1 MKPGK
6 LAITG
11 AAAVGLAAA
20 ATLSAQLFGVSL
32 VEDLSQEKNSAS
44 QLANDITK
52 IARLDT
58 QIQQAVAT
66 YNQLVM
72 SAKFFSVKKMFAGW
86 GNRIVANWWSPN
98 NYGLTGNWSPMVLFG
113 GGSPVTAWS
122 NVTVAL
128 HMNPAIAAAGAAAMA
143 GGRGGAYVPYSG
155 LAANAAT
162 VETFDGAGPAAVE
175 TLGNARAQ
183 QTRMSNSVSQLQA
196 SVLDGTATTNSNVEQ
211 LNLIAAGAV
220 QQLQMQQT
228 TNNVLTSL
236 LEQQTIA
243 NKIARDQLADEL
255 NYTAVWQN
263 YAATQPSAWGS
274 AAAAVNAFRIR

>member
-1 MKPGK
+1 VKRGK

-11 AAAVGLAAA
+11 AVALGLAATA
-20 ATLSAQLFGVSL
+20 MLSAQLLGVSL
-32 VEDLSQEKNSAS
+32 VEDLSQEKNSAA
-44 QLANDITK
+44 QLSNDITK
-52 IARLDT
+52 IAKLDA

-72 SAKFFSVKKMFAGW
+72 NAKFFSVKNMFAGW
-86 GNRIVANWWSPN
+86 GNQIVANWWSPN
-98 NYGLTGNWSPMVLFG
+98 SYGMTGNWSPMVLFG

-128 HMNPAIAAAGAAAMA
+128 HTNPAIAAAAAAALA

-183 QTRMSNSVSQLQA
+183 QTRMSNSISRLQA
-196 SVLDGTATTNSNVEQ
+196 SVLDGTAATNSGVEQ

-263 YAATQPSAWGS
+263 YAATQPSQWGS
-274 AAAAVNAFRIR
+274 AAAAVNAFQIQ